1 MLASSVEISANDF
14 RPDIFVIICTQ
25 NRASSLKVTLERL
38 AAADRDGIRT
48 EVIVVDNAGHDNTKE
63 VVDSFRHLIPVR
75 YLHEPTLG
83 VFGKSHALNR
93 ALDAGG
99 LGEIIAV
106 LDDDMSPHSDW
117 LKVVTAICK
126 RWPDKDIFTGDRYII
141 WPCDDVPDWAKKPL
155 RSTAGFLQLHIL
167 AIQIHRCKTG
177 DGSSEGTFGFA
188 LEC

>member
-14 RPDIFVIICTQ
+14 RPDSSVIICTQ

-48 EVIVVDNAGHDNTKE
+48 EVIVVDNAGHDNTKA
-63 VVDSFRHLIPVR
+63 VVDSFRHLILVR

-117 LKVVTAICK
+117 LKGVTAICK

-141 WPCDDVPDWAKKPL
+141 WPCDDVPDWAKKP
-155 RSTAGFLQLHIL
+155 
-167 AIQIHRCKTG
+167 
-177 DGSSEGTFGFA
+177 
-188 LEC
+188 